1 MKAKKFAGQFSNHE
15 VKAQSDLNTSSW
27 VNIVCLKRNN
37 QTFKEKSGH
46 PQIPIHETRRQEAP
60 VECWIC
66 SHCLASITVTI
77 VAYHPFVR
85 VILKMGFGLV
95 SNNKTS
101 KVEKEYY
108 E

>member
-1 MKAKKFAGQFSNHE
+1 MKQKKLAGKFSNHE
-15 VKAQSDLNTSSW
+15 VKAQSDLNASSW

-46 PQIPIHETRRQEAP
+46 PQIPIHETGRQEAP
-60 VECWIC
+60 VKCWIC

-77 VAYHPFVR
+77 VQYYPFVR

-101 KVEKEYY
+101 KVVKECY